1 MWISKKVDLKTMPI
15 FVKEG
20 TTLKYCEVKESLC
33 NGMGEIVRTEEY

>member
-20 TTLKYCEVKESLC
+20 TILKYCDAKDNLQ
-33 NGMGEIVRTEEY
+33 NGMGEIVKTEEY